1 MLVPAA
7 RRTALGVVGAAVIV
21 GLTSCMP
28 QPPGLVADPTVPAR
42 PAAIDVSGRH
52 PCELLDTA
60 QRSDL
65 DLGAGKVDNATIGGR
80 PAPTCGYLG
89 TDPAGV
95 DVNLQFIPVPTSQLL
110 SVPGTAPV
118 DVSGYRAAE
127 TVYPSSS
134 YPSCE
139 VGVDIDDATSLRA
152 QAMAT
157 SSNLQRSGT
166 TDRDLCTRARAVA
179 AAALPSLIHR

>member
-7 RRTALGVVGAAVIV
+7 RRTALGVVSAAAIV
-21 GLTSCMP
+21 GLTSCMS
-28 QPPGLVADPTVPAR
+28 QSPGPAGDPAPPAR
-42 PAAIDVSGRH
+42 PAAVDVGGRH

-65 DLGAGKVDNATIGGR
+65 DLRDGKVDDATIGDL

-89 TDPAGV
+89 SDEPV
-95 DVNLQFIPVPTSQLL
+95 DVNLQFIPVPVSRLL
-110 SVPGTAPV
+110 SDPRAVTI
-118 DVSGYRAAE
+118 DVAGYRAAE
-127 TVYPSSS
+127 TVYPSDS

-139 VGVDIDDATSLRA
+139 VGVDIDDSTSLRA

-157 SSNLQRSGT
+157 SSNLRRSGM
-166 TDRDLCTRARAVA
+166 TDSDLCARARAVVS
-179 AAALPSLIHR
+179 AALSSLLRH

>member
-7 RRTALGVVGAAVIV
+7 RRSALGVVGAAVLV
-21 GLTSCMP
+21 GLTSCTP
-28 QPPGLVADPTVPAR
+28 QPPGLAADPAVPAR
-42 PAAIDVSGRH
+42 PAAVDVSGRH

-65 DLGAGKVDNATIGGR
+65 GLGGGKVDDATIGGR

-89 TDPAGV
+89 ADPAAV
-95 DVNLQFIPVPTSQLL
+95 DVNLQFVPVPTSQLL
-110 SVPGTAPV
+110 SVPGTTPI

-139 VGVDIDDATSLRA
+139 VGVDIDDSTSLRA

-157 SSNLQRSGT
+157 SSNLQRSGA

-179 AAALPSLIHR
+179 AAALTSVLHR